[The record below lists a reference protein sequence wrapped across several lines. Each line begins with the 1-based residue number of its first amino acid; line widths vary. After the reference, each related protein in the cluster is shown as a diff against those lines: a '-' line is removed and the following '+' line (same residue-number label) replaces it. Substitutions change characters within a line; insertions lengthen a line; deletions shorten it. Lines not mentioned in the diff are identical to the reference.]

1 MASEPRTIAF
11 DADEYAARLAT
22 VRTGMAERDLD
33 ALLLVDPRNVFY
45 LSGVESQGAGH
56 LQCLIVRP
64 DQPLALVTWN
74 FELDNA
80 VLTSG
85 LDDIV
90 TYGWFEDPVTAVASA
105 LRERE
110 LQRGRLG
117 VERGARELSAA
128 TQGQLAEALPE
139 AALVDG
145 WGIAE
150 RAR

>member
-64 DQPLALVTWN
+64 DQPLSLMTWN
-74 FELDNA
+74 FEEDNA
-80 VLTSG
+80 SLTSG
-85 LDDIV
+85 LGEIV
-90 TYGWFEDPVTAVASA
+90 TYGWFEDPVGAVVTQ
-105 LRERE
+105 LGERG

-117 VERGARELSAA
+117 IERG
-128 TQGQLAEALPE
+128 
-139 AALVDG
+139 
-145 WGIAE
+145 
-150 RAR
+150 